1 MSIVFREAFLIH
13 KSQIL
18 ITNMTVTTD
27 ETPSSVGTLEDNA
40 AKRKERLAAMKRKL
54 GGQKKDGEEEGDQED
69 KSLPA
74 PIFRSY
80 KPLAPELQDNAMDTA
95 DPELIEDKIQVN
107 FP

>member
-1 MSIVFREAFLIH
+1 
-13 KSQIL
+13 
-18 ITNMTVTTD
+18 MTVTTD
-27 ETPSSVGTLEDNA
+27 DTPSSVGTLEDNA

-54 GGQKKDGEEEGDQED
+54 GGQKKDGEEEGGDQED

-95 DPELIEDKIQVN
+95 DPELIEDKIQVT
-107 FP
+107 FC